1 MGLFNH
7 ENLQVSCYKDKK
19 TCRFIKGFRKLICS
33 ISESKRIL
41 KGRLIKFIMIKIK
54 AIERKAGFGKTSKT
68 LWYPAIH
75 LHSDV
80 KFEEF
85 IELVSDETTVSSADI
100 KAVFDRAAKVLIRLL
115 QDGKSIDCGDMG
127 TYRPSIT
134 AKAGSGVDSADK
146 VTVELVDK
154 AKVIYTPR
162 MKVKTALKGVR
173 MERAERVLDVP
184 YASSIKPNENN
195 SGGSS
200 SSDNNEHTGL

>member
-1 MGLFNH
+1 MRKSHYLRGAIKQQSNRDSKVFN
-7 ENLQVSCYKDKK
+7 NQ
-19 TCRFIKGFRKLICS
+19 
-33 ISESKRIL
+33 
-41 KGRLIKFIMIKIK
+41 LIKFIMIKIK

-184 YASSIKPNENN
+184 YASSIKPSENN

-200 SSDNNEHTGL
+200 SSDNNGHAGL